1 MNEHCM
7 PGSTF
12 DSRPLYTL
20 PTTPRWRSRSTKI
33 SAARSSSRMATI
45 VSWPLQEMIIS
56 FVMYELPRQDR
67 LEPLPPL
74 LVREP
79 AHTHVEHEAEAR
91 ERRYHRRPAVT
102 HERQREAFDGRESC
116 RHGDV
121 VNHLEGEARQH
132 ANDQIR
138 AEAILGQTG
147 RLERAQDHE

>member
-12 DSRPLYTL
+12 DTRPLYTL

-56 FVMYELPRQDR
+56 FVIRELPRQGRLDGQDR
-67 LEPLPPL
+67 QDGCSWTVLPIPPFLPFPPL

-79 AHTHVEHEAEAR
+79 AHAHVEHEAKAC
-91 ERRYHRRPAVT
+91 ERRNHRRPAVA
-102 HERQREAFDGRESC
+102 HERQRESFDGRESG

-121 VNHLEGEARQH
+121 VNHLEGEAR
-132 ANDQIR
+132 
-138 AEAILGQTG
+138 
-147 RLERAQDHE
+147 